1 MRLSLGCEGEGFPR
15 ESGPAPHDAVAVAVP
30 PPSLGAQQHVS
41 ESRAPPFPSR
51 NSAKLARRT
60 SPPVIP
66 ASTATTATILP
77 PRTTRSVSIGRLL
90 LLTHHCGV
98 HAIGRR
104 WNAIW
109 RSSAPTIALQE
120 MTKSALIVQG
130 TSWHSICAGRSI
142 IQPAVQNI
150 ISLPLPSHPH
160 ILLTA

>member
-1 MRLSLGCEGEGFPR
+1 VKVRDFRESLGRPLMTLWLWQCLHR
-15 ESGPAPHDAVAVAVP
+15 R
-30 PPSLGAQQHVS
+30 LGAQQHVS

-60 SPPVIP
+60 SPPVVP
-66 ASTATTATILP
+66 GSTATTATILP

-120 MTKSALIVQG
+120 MAKSALIVQV

-150 ISLPLPSHPH
+150 IRLPLPSHPH

>member
-1 MRLSLGCEGEGFPR
+1 VKVRDFRESLGRPLMTLWLWQCLHRRLGRSSMSQNPGLHH
-15 ESGPAPHDAVAVAVP
+15 SPH
-30 PPSLGAQQHVS
+30 
-41 ESRAPPFPSR
+41 
-51 NSAKLARRT
+51 AKRARRT
-60 SPPVIP
+60 NPPAIP

-77 PRTTRSVSIGRLL
+77 PRTTHSVSIGRLL

-120 MTKSALIVQG
+120 MAKSALIVQG

-150 ISLPLPSHPH
+150 IGLPLPSHPH